1 MKVNKNSPAWTADYA
16 IETEY
21 GAIECVLS
29 PEEVAGH
36 FYAFFSSLAESA
48 EDYNSASPSFEKY
61 AERAAKLFAR
71 VFPERLKEMFEET
84 VNEVRMHTLIE
95 IDGISREEAREVIDA
110 AVTASVRTKKERMN
124 APRAGRPPGSL
135 SINTSKDLLHD
146 YEERDKERKRKIL
159 TAIRELYGGREY
171 IELETKKAVAQVI
184 GITPKTLRKWMV
196 QGGWDWDDL
205 ISKGARGKINST

>member
-21 GAIECVLS
+21 GALECILS

-36 FYAFFSSLAESA
+36 FYAFFSSFAESA

-61 AERAAKLFAR
+61 AEHAVELFAR
-71 VFPERLKEMFEET
+71 IFPERLKEMFEET
-84 VNEVRMHTLIE
+84 VDEVRMNTLIK

-110 AVTASVRTKKERMN
+110 AVAASVSAKKERMN
-124 APRAGRPPGSL
+124 APRAGRPPGSP

-146 YEERDKERKRKIL
+146 YEERDKGRKRKIL
-159 TAIRELYGGREY
+159 NAIRELYGREY
-171 IELETKKAVAQVI
+171 IELETRKAVAQAI
-184 GITPKTLRKWMV
+184 GITPKTLSSWMMK
-196 QGGWDWDDL
+196 GGWLWDDL
-205 ISKGARGKINST
+205 IAEGARGK